1 MKTPGP
7 DGLIS
12 FDPSLQPLQV
22 VEQLVNQYGD
32 VVRYRTRFGPCFLFV
47 HPEHVHAVFHR
58 RSIQRSSLVKLILGE
73 GLLASDGAF
82 WKSQRHAMQRH
93 FLPQR
98 ISPFESAMVAQ
109 IERTETQWEAAASSG
124 MPIDVAGEMTRLTL
138 RVVVQTLFS
147 HALEPQQETALC
159 EAVTRAVTELG
170 RISWTVFGV
179 PTVLTPAGNAD
190 LGSARRMIDSFC
202 YDLIAKRRAVALE
215 NRPTDLLTLLL
226 EVGGEVEALTDE
238 QLRDEMVT
246 MLVGGHETSAL
257 ALSWAWKLIGEQPDV
272 EVRLHREVDQT
283 PDPNATDGSA
293 VSQFHWT
300 RAVFQEALRLYPPVW
315 SIARTAVADEVID
328 GHLVPKGACVLVS
341 AWFTHR
347 HRDFWDDPEVFDPT
361 RFLEGA
367 QRAPHQRA
375 YFPFGGGRHTC
386 LGMHFGL
393 LEGTLILA
401 RLARRFRVRPLPG
414 QHIRPS
420 PGITLRQLPG
430 LAAYIEK
437 RGAR

>member
-12 FDPSLQPLQV
+12 FNPSQQPLEIV
-22 VEQLVNQYGD
+22 GQLVSQYGD
-32 VVRYRTRFGPCFLFV
+32 VVRYQTRFGPCFLFV

-58 RSIQRSSLVKLILGE
+58 KSIQRSALVKLILGE

-82 WKSQRHAMQRH
+82 WKLQRQAMQRH

-98 ISPFESAMVAQ
+98 VAPFESMMAAQ
-109 IERTETQWEAAASSG
+109 IEGTAAQWQEAARNGKPVDVASS
-124 MPIDVAGEMTRLTL
+124 MTKLTL
-138 RVVVQTLFS
+138 RMVVQTLFS
-147 HALEPQQETALC
+147 HELEPLQESALC

-179 PTVLTPAGNAD
+179 PTRLTPAGNAD
-190 LGSARRMIDSFC
+190 LNSARRIIDSFC
-202 YDLIAKRRAVALE
+202 YGLIAERRTIVPE
-215 NRPTDLLTLLL
+215 RRPRDLLTLLL
-226 EVGGEVEALTDE
+226 EVNGEVQALTDQ

-257 ALSWAWKLIGEQPDV
+257 ALSWAWKLLGERQEV
-272 EVRLHREVDQT
+272 ETRLHREVDLIT
-283 PDPNATDGSA
+283 HLNRTEGNAVA
-293 VSQFHWT
+293 QCHWA
-300 RAVFQEALRLYPPVW
+300 RAVFQEAMRLYPPVW
-315 SIARTAVADEVID
+315 SIARTAVEDEVIA
-328 GHLVPKGACVLVS
+328 GHAVPKGACVLVS

-347 HRDFWDDPEVFDPT
+347 HRDFWDDPELFDPA

-367 QRAPHQRA
+367 RREPHQRA

-401 RLARRFRVRPLPG
+401 KLARQFRVRPLPG
-414 QHIRPS
+414 QQIRPN

-430 LAAYIEK
+430 LMAYIEK
-437 RGAR
+437 RGA